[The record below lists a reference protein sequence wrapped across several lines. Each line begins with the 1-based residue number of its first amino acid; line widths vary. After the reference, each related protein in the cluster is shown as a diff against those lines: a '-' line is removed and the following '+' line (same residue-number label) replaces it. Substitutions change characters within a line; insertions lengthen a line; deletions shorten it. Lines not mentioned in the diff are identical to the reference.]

1 MTPIQQ
7 KALASI
13 ALPESFVADI
23 YDCAFVMTREKAIE
37 ELKRLCV
44 SHERLRA
51 ELIGA
56 QAVVADI
63 GNPVCEC
70 GKLAVFNFVTN
81 RFCGSCSDCMP
92 F

>member
-1 MTPIQQ
+1 MTQLQQ
-7 KALASI
+7 KALASV
-13 ALPESFVADI
+13 ALPESFVSDI

-51 ELIGA
+51 ELLGA
-56 QAVVADI
+56 QAMVADI
-63 GNPVCEC
+63 GTPVCEC
-70 GKLAVFNFVTN
+70 GKPSVFNVVTN
-81 RFCGSCSDCMP
+81 RFCGCCNDCMP

>member
-7 KALASI
+7 KALASV
-13 ALPESFVADI
+13 ALPESFVSDI
-23 YDCAFVMTREKAIE
+23 HNCAQSMTREKAVE
-37 ELKRLCV
+37 ELQRVCV

-51 ELIGA
+51 ELLGA
-56 QAVVADI
+56 QTVIADI

-81 RFCGSCSDCMP
+81 RFCGCCNDCMP